1 MSVKLEKRYCG
12 AADLDAFA
20 AFFARHWGAEHIL
33 ARDREFACWQMSPA
47 RSTLFGD
54 AALAGIGYWD
64 GDALVGFI
72 GAMPMDF
79 NIDGRVVD
87 GMWLCNLLAAPD
99 YLDHGIGVK
108 LMTAVHSVPAA
119 VIGAVGINLRV
130 IPMYRALRYLTGDR
144 VPRHLR
150 VLDTERFATLVDGE
164 HWRRLVDE
172 SNLAP
177 ASAALRVGDV
187 ATMDSDWNGFWQ
199 DFSARGYLGTHRDAA
214 FYDWRYARHPRLRYQ
229 LAVARDAKGKVVG
242 GAVWREEQVRDSD
255 IRVLRLIEL
264 LGSDDTACRALLQ
277 HVERWGRRRGA
288 VMIDHYSS
296 QAPAAALRD
305 CGWFLESAATGD
317 VLPCLFQ
324 PLVRQSR
331 DMNYAVRVMARA
343 GTVAADAAARLLIVK
358 SDGDQD
364 RPN

>member
-1 MSVKLEKRYCG
+1 MTLEKRYCG

-20 AFFARHWGAEHIL
+20 AFFAEHWGAEHIL
-33 ARDREFACWQMSPA
+33 AHDREFACWQMSPA

-64 GDALVGFI
+64 ADRLVGFI

-79 NIDGRVVD
+79 NLDGRVVP
-87 GMWLCNLLAAPD
+87 GMWLCNLLAAPE
-99 YLDHGIGVK
+99 YLDHGLGLK
-108 LMTAVHSVPAA
+108 LMTAVHAVPAA

-130 IPMYRALRYLTGDR
+130 IPMYRAMRYMTADR
-144 VPRHLR
+144 VPRHVR
-150 VLDTERFATLVDGE
+150 VLDSAGFASLVDGC
-164 HWRRLVDE
+164 HWRTLSDGAQKSLSVPGLMVNDVV
-172 SNLAP
+172 
-177 ASAALRVGDV
+177 ALD
-187 ATMDSDWNGFWQ
+187 DNWDDFWRE
-199 DFSARGYLGTHRDAA
+199 FSARGYVGTHRDAA
-214 FYDWRYARHPRLRYQ
+214 FFAWRYAHHPRLRYQ
-229 LAVARDAKGKVVG
+229 LAVVRKIDGAVVG
-242 GAVWREEQVRDSD
+242 AAVWREEQVRASD

-264 LGSDDTACRALLQ
+264 LASDDGACRALLQ
-277 HVERWGRRRGA
+277 HVESWGRARGA
-288 VMIDHYSS
+288 VMIDHYST
-296 QAPAAALRD
+296 QPPVGALHA
-305 CGWFLESAATGD
+305 CGWFDESAAADD

-343 GTVAADAAARLLIVK
+343 GSVHAGAAERLLVVK

>member
-1 MSVKLEKRYCG
+1 MSVQLQRRYCG
-12 AADLDAFA
+12 ADDLDAFA
-20 AFFARHWGAEHIL
+20 AFFARHWGTEHIL

-47 RSTLFGD
+47 RSSLFGD

-64 GDALVGFI
+64 AGALVGFI
-72 GAMPMDF
+72 GAMPMNF
-79 NIDGRVVD
+79 NIDGRVVA

-99 YLDHGIGVK
+99 YLDHGIGLK

-130 IPMYRALRYLTGDR
+130 IPMYRAMRYMTGDC

-150 VLDTERFATLVDGE
+150 VLDSAAFASLVDGTQ
-164 HWRRLVDE
+164 WRTLTAGSQV
-172 SNLAP
+172 SAP
-177 ASAALRVGDV
+177 VAALVVSDVVCMDGDW
-187 ATMDSDWNGFWQ
+187 DSFWNE
-199 DFSARGYLGTHRDAA
+199 FSARGYLGTHRDAG

-229 LAVARDAKGKVVG
+229 LAVARKADGAVVG

-264 LGSDDTACRALLQ
+264 LGSNDEACRALLL
-277 HVERWGRRRGA
+277 HVENWGRSHGA
-288 VMIDHYSS
+288 VMIDHYST
-296 QAPAAALRD
+296 QAAASALHD
-305 CGWFLESAATGD
+305 CGWFLESAAAD
-317 VLPCLFQ
+317 DILPCLFQ

-331 DMNYAVRVMARA
+331 AMNYAVRVMARA
-343 GTVAADAAARLLIVK
+343 GSVAADAAARLLILK